1 MTVGIRGLSDT
12 SGEDLEVAMKR
23 ASLVVSLAALAL
35 MVGGLCWHL
44 AAQRLR
50 EWPGDTVMPLTGLF
64 HPRTTD
70 PAILAVSAGVLLL
83 GLLPAMRVVLALGI
97 YAGRRRWA
105 DVVLAIIV
113 VLELA
118 ASLIGIGQ

>member
-1 MTVGIRGLSDT
+1 VGLGRLSDT

-44 AAQRLR
+44 AARRLPV
-50 EWPGDTVMPLTGLF
+50 WPGDTVIPLAGLF
-64 HPRTTD
+64 HPRRAD
-70 PAILAVSAGVLLL
+70 PAILAASAGMLLL

-118 ASLIGIGQ
+118 ASLIGIGR